1 MIRRL
6 AVVALLALP
15 AACNAPD
22 YTPVRDW
29 ARTAS
34 LAADFPAGRLPP
46 PRSEDVR
53 EGALAM
59 REALATY
66 LAALG
71 RIADDGV
78 LPYPENPFVDLAKQA
93 GRAGTG
99 GEQPVTEL
107 GAFLRRAT
115 RQNWQAPRLR
125 MALDTNDPSVQALVQ
140 ALTAAIGRNAEPD
153 EPPAIATARAQYA
166 AIIVRIGE
174 DHALLASRAADI
186 TDEDVV
192 ELVRAAEDRTRRAV
206 LALPRPAMPATEPA
220 P

>member
-1 MIRRL
+1 MRRL
-6 AVVALLALP
+6 VFAALAALP
-15 AACNAPD
+15 AACSAPD

-46 PRSEDVR
+46 PVSEDVR

-71 RIADDGV
+71 RMADDGV
-78 LPYPENPFVDLAKQA
+78 LPYPENPFVELAPQA

-99 GEQPVTEL
+99 GEQPVAAL
-107 GAFLRRAT
+107 GAVLRRAT
-115 RQNWQAPRLR
+115 RQNWRAPQLR
-125 MALDTNDPSVQALVQ
+125 GAIGETDPSVQALVQ
-140 ALTAAIGRNAEPD
+140 ALTAAIGRNADPN
-153 EPPAIATARAQYA
+153 EPPAIATARAQYS

-174 DHALLASRAADI
+174 DHALLRARASDI

-192 ELVRAAEDRTRRAV
+192 ELVRAAEDRLRRAM
-206 LALPRPAMPATEPA
+206 LALPRPSIPAAGPA